1 MKSTRLLGLLGL
13 LIVGAIF
20 VTACGADDAEVVP
33 TPVFEPTAAPSGD
46 APEATPVPAAADPA
60 PTAVATEAPAALVGD
75 SANGETLFGVN
86 GCSGCHST
94 GANSIVGPGL
104 SDVGA
109 TAATRV
115 DGESADEYLTHA
127 IVAPNDFL
135 VDGYPGIMPLT
146 FGDSLSKQEI
156 ADLVAYLVSLP

>member
-1 MKSTRLLGLLGL
+1 MKSTRLLGLIGL

-20 VTACGADDAEVVP
+20 VTACEAEGPEVVP
-33 TPVFEPTAAPSGD
+33 TPIFEPTAAPSGGE
-46 APEATPVPAAADPA
+46 PESTSVPAASDPA
-60 PTAVATEAPAALVGD
+60 STAVPDEAPAALVGD